1 VSVSRPRWPRAAGAI
16 AAALLA
22 VAAAGCGSDSPSS
35 EGSGD
40 RVDAPAS
47 ASGRSFSVDLYFPGD
62 DGRLHPERRTL
73 PSPDGT
79 EPQVRA
85 VLTALLAGPR
95 DPALQTIF
103 PEGYGPVEVGTVL
116 LGRDGVLIVDLRTPE
131 AEPPPASGSKQEIVT
146 VYSLVNSITLNVT
159 AARRVALLWNGRQ
172 RESFSGHLDTAHP
185 LAPDP
190 GLVER

>member
-1 VSVSRPRWPRAAGAI
+1 MSATRPRRRLAGAL
-16 AAALLA
+16 AAALVA
-22 VAAAGCGSDSPSS
+22 AAAAGCGGGAP
-35 EGSGD
+35 GSGGGGGTAATPAAAGD
-40 RVDAPAS
+40 RS
-47 ASGRSFSVDLYFPGD
+47 LSVDLYFPGA

-85 VLTALLAGPR
+85 LLEALLAGPE
-95 DPALQTIF
+95 DPALLPVF
-103 PEGYGPVEVGTVL
+103 PPGYGPVEVGTVL

-131 AEPPPASGSKQEIVT
+131 GAAPPSSGSLQEIVT
-146 VYSLVNSITLNVT
+146 VYSLVNSIALNVT

-172 RESFSGHLDTAHP
+172 RESFSGHLDTSHP

-190 GLVER
+190 GLVQR

>member
-1 VSVSRPRWPRAAGAI
+1 MSGPRPRRPRVAGAL

-22 VAAAGCGSDSPSS
+22 AAAAACGGGAQGPAEDGPAGGAPAAAG
-35 EGSGD
+35 
-40 RVDAPAS
+40 
-47 ASGRSFSVDLYFPGD
+47 GRSFSVDLYFPGA

-85 VLTALLAGPR
+85 VLEALLAGPEAA
-95 DPALQTIF
+95 ALLPVF

-116 LGRDGVLIVDLRTPE
+116 LGRDGVLIVDLRTPD
-131 AEPPPASGSKQEIVT
+131 AAPPPASGSRQEIVT
-146 VYSLVNSITLNVT
+146 VYSLVNSVALNVT

-190 GLVER
+190 GLVVR